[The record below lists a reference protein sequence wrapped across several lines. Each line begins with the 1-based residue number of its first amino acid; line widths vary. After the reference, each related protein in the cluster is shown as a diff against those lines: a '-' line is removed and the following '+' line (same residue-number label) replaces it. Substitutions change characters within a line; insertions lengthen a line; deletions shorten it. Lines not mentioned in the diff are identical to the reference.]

1 MPHSDI
7 PISEAKAVN
16 ALIPSLRTWRRKGST
31 PPSVKPCC
39 NSRTF
44 SDISG
49 CSEPRVTTYRRQAR
63 YKSRTNSCADQL
75 HAFTKQTEHK
85 LAVET
90 RKIMRFSQNLAAK
103 HRMTA
108 TRQHATGLQNQT
120 LFTHRRFLHTDA
132 VTHKHMYTQRLLH
145 KHFDTNTVTQTLLHT
160 EAFTYKHF
168 YAQTL
173 LHTNPLTHRRFYTQ
187 TLFAHRRFLH
197 TDAVTHKHMYT
208 QRLLH
213 KHFDTNTFTHRS
225 FYIQTL
231 LHTDFF
237 RRFYTQTL

>member
-7 PISEAKAVN
+7 PSSEAKAVN

-90 RKIMRFSQNLAAK
+90 RKIMRFYQKLAAK

-108 TRQHATGLQNQT
+108 TRQHAAGLQNLQ
-120 LFTHRRFLHTDA
+120 RRAPRPPKEALEMLTVMFARPVQGGAGSSL
-132 VTHKHMYTQRLLH
+132 VSMETQ
-145 KHFDTNTVTQTLLHT
+145 
-160 EAFTYKHF
+160 Y
-168 YAQTL
+168 
-173 LHTNPLTHRRFYTQ
+173 
-187 TLFAHRRFLH
+187 
-197 TDAVTHKHMYT
+197 
-208 QRLLH
+208 
-213 KHFDTNTFTHRS
+213 
-225 FYIQTL
+225 
-231 LHTDFF
+231 
-237 RRFYTQTL
+237 